1 LLPVNNSAQGC
12 FVPLARDLRLGR
24 DGKPWIE
31 MVSTCFRGVSAE
43 QDGGKHRQE
52 DELCPQQK
60 ERIELMSG
68 EKTQNVQDVFLNH
81 IRKNK
86 VPVTIFLINGVKL
99 QGVVSS
105 FDNFSLLLRR
115 DGHVQLVY
123 KHAVSTVMPSTVIR
137 LYEPGAEAEE
147 GAWSDA

>member
-1 LLPVNNSAQGC
+1 
-12 FVPLARDLRLGR
+12 
-24 DGKPWIE
+24 
-31 MVSTCFRGVSAE
+31 
-43 QDGGKHRQE
+43 
-52 DELCPQQK
+52 
-60 ERIELMSG
+60 MSG

-137 LYEPGAEAEE
+137 LYEPGADAAEE
-147 GAWSDA
+147 GASNDA

>member
-1 LLPVNNSAQGC
+1 MEEDARTSAGPAAKNKKGS
-12 FVPLARDLRLGR
+12 VPMPA
-24 DGKPWIE
+24 
-31 MVSTCFRGVSAE
+31 
-43 QDGGKHRQE
+43 
-52 DELCPQQK
+52 
-60 ERIELMSG
+60 

-123 KHAVSTVMPSTVIR
+123 KHAVSTVMPATVVR
-137 LYEPGAEAEE
+137 LYEPSAEE
-147 GAWSDA
+147 VAPAAD

>member
-1 LLPVNNSAQGC
+1 
-12 FVPLARDLRLGR
+12 
-24 DGKPWIE
+24 
-31 MVSTCFRGVSAE
+31 
-43 QDGGKHRQE
+43 
-52 DELCPQQK
+52 
-60 ERIELMSG
+60 MSG
-68 EKTQNVQDVFLNH
+68 EKTQNVQD
-81 IRKNK
+81 RKNK

-137 LYEPGAEAEE
+137 LYEPGADAEAESEE
-147 GAWSDA
+147 GAPSDA

>member
-1 LLPVNNSAQGC
+1 LLE
-12 FVPLARDLRLGR
+12 RLG
-24 DGKPWIE
+24 GKRAAKLRSCQRQAARVDRPRRNGGGRLDNRRSRLQTTRRINP
-31 MVSTCFRGVSAE
+31 MST
-43 QDGGKHRQE
+43 
-52 DELCPQQK
+52 
-60 ERIELMSG
+60 

-123 KHAVSTVMPSTVIR
+123 KHAVSTVMPASVVR
-137 LYEPGAEAEE
+137 LYEPSSEEAAPAA
-147 GAWSDA
+147 G

>member
-1 LLPVNNSAQGC
+1 MSA
-12 FVPLARDLRLGR
+12 
-24 DGKPWIE
+24 
-31 MVSTCFRGVSAE
+31 
-43 QDGGKHRQE
+43 
-52 DELCPQQK
+52 
-60 ERIELMSG
+60 

-123 KHAVSTVMPSTVIR
+123 KHAVSTVMPSTVVR
-137 LYEPGAEAEE
+137 LYQPSAEEAAVATAAEAE
-147 GAWSDA
+147 G

>member
-1 LLPVNNSAQGC
+1 LAVILQEGLHGEIGAGLVSCRRRQAGWGSRHSEMEEVAWTTAGPGCKQQERVSPMSA
-12 FVPLARDLRLGR
+12 
-24 DGKPWIE
+24 
-31 MVSTCFRGVSAE
+31 
-43 QDGGKHRQE
+43 
-52 DELCPQQK
+52 
-60 ERIELMSG
+60 

-123 KHAVSTVMPSTVIR
+123 KHAVSTVMPATVVR
-137 LYEPGAEAEE
+137 LYEPSSEEAATAE
-147 GAWSDA
+147 

>member
-1 LLPVNNSAQGC
+1 MRIDRSEMEEGAWTTASPGCKQQEGISPMSA
-12 FVPLARDLRLGR
+12 
-24 DGKPWIE
+24 
-31 MVSTCFRGVSAE
+31 
-43 QDGGKHRQE
+43 
-52 DELCPQQK
+52 
-60 ERIELMSG
+60 

-123 KHAVSTVMPSTVIR
+123 KHAVSTVMPASVVR
-137 LYEPGAEAEE
+137 LYEPSTEEAAAA
-147 GAWSDA
+147 G

>member
-1 LLPVNNSAQGC
+1 VPAAASWLGWIRHSEMEEGAWTTAGPGCKQQERVSPMSA
-12 FVPLARDLRLGR
+12 
-24 DGKPWIE
+24 
-31 MVSTCFRGVSAE
+31 
-43 QDGGKHRQE
+43 
-52 DELCPQQK
+52 
-60 ERIELMSG
+60 

-123 KHAVSTVMPSTVIR
+123 KHAVSTVMPATVVR
-137 LYEPGAEAEE
+137 LYEPSSEEAATAE
-147 GAWSDA
+147 